1 MRTDIR
7 SGELA
12 ALRQLR
18 NFQHLASRQGRREGV
33 ARVADELEHN
43 AAELQHSDN
52 PADMFASLRFDAWR
66 ADQVAVGRWLAG
78 HPELFASVSDAYY
91 ALELI
96 ATGQPPPPA
105 DRLYSAS
112 QTLRATIR

>member
-1 MRTDIR
+1 M
-7 SGELA
+7 
-12 ALRQLR
+12 
-18 NFQHLASRQGRREGV
+18 QHLASRQGRRGAI

-43 AAELQHSDN
+43 AVELQHSDS
-52 PADMFASLRFDAWR
+52 PLVLFASLRFDAWR
-66 ADQVAVGRWLAG
+66 ADHVAVGRWLSEY
-78 HPELFASVSDAYY
+78 PELFASISDMYY

-105 DRLYSAS
+105 GRLYSAS